1 MGKFDITLIQTKES
15 NEDSKEYKDA
25 KRYLEE
31 MQVANCI
38 LVADPDAAD
47 CWMHT
52 YLSKKLSMELMTMGS
67 FSYTNSTR
75 KNPATKNG
83 TKGYGCSCFLQ
94 CIHSKYGRHKPRA
107 TMIA

>member
-15 NEDSKEYKDA
+15 NEDSKEYKDT

-47 CWMHT
+47 
-52 YLSKKLSMELMTMGS
+52 
-67 FSYTNSTR
+67 
-75 KNPATKNG
+75 
-83 TKGYGCSCFLQ
+83 
-94 CIHSKYGRHKPRA
+94 
-107 TMIA
+107 

>member
-38 LVADPDAAD
+38 LMADPDAAD
-47 CWMHT
+47 
-52 YLSKKLSMELMTMGS
+52 
-67 FSYTNSTR
+67 
-75 KNPATKNG
+75 
-83 TKGYGCSCFLQ
+83 
-94 CIHSKYGRHKPRA
+94 
-107 TMIA
+107 

>member
-15 NEDSKEYKDA
+15 NDSKEYKDA

-47 CWMHT
+47 
-52 YLSKKLSMELMTMGS
+52 
-67 FSYTNSTR
+67 
-75 KNPATKNG
+75 
-83 TKGYGCSCFLQ
+83 
-94 CIHSKYGRHKPRA
+94 
-107 TMIA
+107 